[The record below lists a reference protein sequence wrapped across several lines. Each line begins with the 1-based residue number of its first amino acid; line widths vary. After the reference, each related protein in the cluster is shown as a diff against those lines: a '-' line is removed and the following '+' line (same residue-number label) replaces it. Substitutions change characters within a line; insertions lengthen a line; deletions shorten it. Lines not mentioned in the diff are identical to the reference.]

1 MSTCSQVHKKKGH
14 VAVRKSARL
23 IRKQKKQ
30 AKKQVVKEEHQI
42 AAEAEK
48 KAKVQKKKS
57 TAGEVKA
64 KRPVVGPRG
73 NTGRRGQASPRGR
86 AGFLRQAGPRGL
98 AGQALP
104 SDQAGPHSAQPPVK
118 LPRGK
123 KGMQKYDQR
132 GRLNLN
138 GEDLCD
144 CLEQDCLGCFYPCPK
159 CQSTKCGPTCRRN
172 RKWIYEAIANEGG
185 DVVNTFPFPH
195 AKY

>member
-1 MSTCSQVHKKKGH
+1 MITRSQVCKKKED

-23 IRKQKKQ
+23 MMKQKKQ
-30 AKKQVVKEEHQI
+30 AKKQVVKGEHQI
-42 AAEAEK
+42 RAQAKK
-48 KAKVQKKKS
+48 KAKVQKKKP
-57 TAGEVKA
+57 TGGEVKA
-64 KRPVVGPRG
+64 KRPAVGPRG
-73 NTGRRGQASPRGR
+73 NSGRCGQARPWGL
-86 AGFLRQAGPRGL
+86 ADQAGPY
-98 AGQALP
+98 
-104 SDQAGPHSAQPPVK
+104 DQAGPHSAQPPVK

-144 CLEQDCLGCFYPCPK
+144 CLEEDCLGCFYPCPE

-172 RKWIYEAIANEGG
+172 RKWIYEAIANESGN
-185 DVVNTFPFPH
+185 VVSTFPFPH